1 MWNEEYCPECHYKN
15 WVNLG
20 DLDDLTAQDVEGVEC
35 YKCKHKWV
43 LGDGEAL
50 DTLIDYY
57 FYNRKDEF
65 SNMEREEIEKEI
77 INDINVVKGLK
88 KPN

>member
-1 MWNEEYCPECHYKN
+1 MKNCQNCHYKN

-20 DLDDLTAQDVEGVEC
+20 DLDDLTAQDAEGVEC
-35 YKCKHKWV
+35 YKYKHKWV
-43 LGDGEAL
+43 LGDGEVL

-57 FYNRKDEF
+57 FYNRKEEF
-65 SNMEREEIEKEI
+65 SNMEREEIV
-77 INDINVVKGLK
+77 NGINVVKGLK